1 MHEADGDRA
10 AYRRAVA
17 FLAADAYG
25 RFMGRYSEPLA
36 DQFVDWAGVRP
47 GTRVLDVGA
56 GPGALT
62 ARLVERVG
70 ASNVRA
76 VDPSPPFVTALRER
90 CPGVDVVQGAAES
103 LPLEDDSVEAALAQ
117 LVVHFMTDPV
127 AGLREMARVTGA
139 GGVVAAS
146 VWDVAGGRAP
156 MSHFL
161 RAVRG
166 HVDGAPEE
174 RGQQG
179 TRVGELVEI
188 ARAAGLR
195 DVDSG
200 ELTVVVRHDTFEE
213 WWEPYTLGVG
223 PAGDHVT
230 SLDAAGRE
238 ALRERCRQV
247 LPPAPFDI
255 AATAWCVRGRA

>member
-1 MHEADGDRA
+1 M
-10 AYRRAVA
+10 A

-36 DQFVDWAGVRP
+36 DQFLDWAGVQP
-47 GTRVLDVGA
+47 GYRVLDVGA

-70 ASNVRA
+70 AANVRA
-76 VDPSPPFVTALRER
+76 LDPAPPFVAALRER
-90 CPGVDVVQGAAES
+90 CPGVEVLQGAAES
-103 LPLEDDSVEAALAQ
+103 IPVADGAVDAALAQ

-127 AGLREMARVTGA
+127 AGLREMARVTVP
-139 GGVVAAS
+139 GGVVAVS
-146 VWDVAGGRAP
+146 VWDVSGGRAP

-166 HVDGAPEE
+166 TGAGAPETP
-174 RGQQG
+174 GQQG
-179 TRVGELVEI
+179 TREGQLPEV
-188 ARAAGLR
+188 ATAAGLR
-195 DVDSG
+195 AVESG
-200 ELTVVVRHDTFEE
+200 ELTVEVHYDTFEE

-223 PAGDHVT
+223 PAGDHVAA
-230 SLDAAGRE
+230 LDDAGRE
-238 ALRERCRQV
+238 ALRERCREV
-247 LPPAPFDI
+247 LPPVPFDV

>member
-1 MHEADGDRA
+1 MDEAVGDHA

-36 DQFVDWAGVRP
+36 GQFVDWAGVEP
-47 GTRVLDVGA
+47 GQRVLDVGA

-70 ASNVRA
+70 VANVRA
-76 VDPSPPFVTALRER
+76 VDPSTPFVAALRER
-90 CPGVDVVQGAAES
+90 CPGVEVQQGAAEA
-103 LPLEDDSVEAALAQ
+103 LPLADDCVDAALAQ

-127 AGLREMARVTGA
+127 AGLREMARVTVA
-139 GGVVAAS
+139 GGVVAVS
-146 VWDVAGGRAP
+146 VWDVSGGRAP
-156 MSHFL
+156 MSDFL

-166 HVDGAPEE
+166 TSAGAPEE
-174 RGQQG
+174 TGQQG
-179 TRVGELVEI
+179 TREGELAEI
-188 ARAAGLR
+188 GTAAGLR
-195 DVDSG
+195 AVESG
-200 ELTVVVRHDTFEE
+200 ELTVAVHYDTFEE

-223 PAGDHVT
+223 PAGDHVAG
-230 SLDAAGRE
+230 LDEAGRV
-238 ALRERCRQV
+238 ALRERCREV

-255 AATAWCVRGRA
+255 SATAWCARGRA

>member
-1 MHEADGDRA
+1 M
-10 AYRRAVA
+10 A

-36 DQFVDWAGVRP
+36 EQFLDWSGVRP
-47 GTRVLDVGA
+47 GSRVLDVGA

-62 ARLVERVG
+62 ARLVERAG
-70 ASNVRA
+70 AGNVHA
-76 VDPSPPFVTALRER
+76 VDPSPPFVAALRER
-90 CPGVDVVQGAAES
+90 CPGVDVRVGVAEA
-103 LPLEDDSVEAALAQ
+103 LPFEDDSVDLALAQ

-127 AGLREMARVTGA
+127 AGLRDMARVTRG

-156 MSHFL
+156 MSDFL

-166 HVDGAPEE
+166 RHEQAPEE
-174 RGQQG
+174 PGQQG
-179 TRVGELVEI
+179 TREGELAEL

-195 DVDSG
+195 DVQSG
-200 ELTVVVRHDTFEE
+200 SLTVAVRYETFEE

-223 PAGDHVT
+223 PAGDHVAA
-230 SLDAAGRE
+230 LDEAGRA
-238 ALRERCRQV
+238 ALRDRCREV

-255 AATAWCVRGRA
+255 VATAWCARGRA

>member
-1 MHEADGDRA
+1 
-10 AYRRAVA
+10 VA
-17 FLAADAYG
+17 FTAAGAYG

-36 DQFVDWAGVRP
+36 GQFVDWADVGA
-47 GTRVLDVGA
+47 GMQVLDVGA

-70 ASNVRA
+70 AGNVHA
-76 VDPSPPFVTALRER
+76 VDPSPPFVAALRER
-90 CPGVDVVQGAAES
+90 CPGVDVRQGVAEA
-103 LPLEDDSVEAALAQ
+103 LPFDDDSVDAALAQ

-127 AGLREMARVTGA
+127 AGLRDMARVTRP

-156 MSHFL
+156 MSDFL
-161 RAVRG
+161 HAVRG
-166 HVDGAPEE
+166 RLDGAPEE

-179 TRVGELVEI
+179 TREGELVQI
-188 ARAAGLR
+188 ARDAGLR
-195 DVDSG
+195 DVESG
-200 ELTVVVRHDTFEE
+200 SLTVGVHYDTFEE

-223 PAGDHVT
+223 PAGDHVAA
-230 SLDAAGRE
+230 LDDAGRE
-238 ALRERCRQV
+238 ALRERCREV
-247 LPPAPFDI
+247 LPPVPFDV